1 MEAGVFCQ
9 PFLDLGMLVRGV
21 VVDDQVQIQRFW
33 RLPVELAQETEEFL
47 MPVAFLALADD
58 RAVEHIQRREQ
69 RGRAIAL
76 ESWVMVP
83 ARPFFIGTGWVRS
96 SAWIWPSR
104 PEYTSALSGGF
115 R

>member
-1 MEAGVFCQ
+1 
-9 PFLDLGMLVRGV
+9 
-21 VVDDQVQIQRFW
+21 
-33 RLPVELAQETEEFL
+33 

-76 ESWVMVP
+76 VIVVVP
-83 ARPFFIGTGWVRS
+83 ARPFFIGSPGWVRS
-96 SAWIWPSR
+96 SAWIWLFSSI
-104 PEYTSALSGGF
+104 EYTSALSGGF